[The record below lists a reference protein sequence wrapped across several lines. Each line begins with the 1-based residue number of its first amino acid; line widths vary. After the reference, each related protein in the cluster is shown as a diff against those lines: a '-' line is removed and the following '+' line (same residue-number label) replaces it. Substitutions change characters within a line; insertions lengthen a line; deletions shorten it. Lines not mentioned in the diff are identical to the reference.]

1 MENRK
6 FMSNKLSC
14 ISRVKRTTNNRPPWF
29 SDYVFEEFV
38 GDRSG
43 SMQSM
48 RKEALDGTRE
58 FLTERRDLAR
68 TRGNT
73 ARLACTSFDATAT
86 TVFSK
91 TAANVTNKEIEIA
104 VKEME
109 PRGTTRLVDTV
120 YERIKDMIFR
130 VVSTRQ
136 KWTKEVRALN
146 PKITLCIGV
155 LTDGV
160 DNESERPPT
169 HLNQI
174 IRKFENEYGGVA
186 MFLAANQD
194 AVENGGNMGFNQGHC
209 IDFSADGEGISNA
222 LKSASAAMTRTSS
235 GGSRSDTQFTDMER
249 TQSIGVT
256 HQLQRTPASMNVK
269 RKLEFQSPQPRN
281 NLVNLSLE
289 DSDEDLDSQ
298 VGNQYDLNRVQ
309 RQYKGK
315 PYPLGVDNCNWGAN
329 NSDYYTNKNGT
340 FTRQ

>member
-1 MENRK
+1 
-6 FMSNKLSC
+6 MSNKLSC

-91 TAANVTNKEIEIA
+91 TAANVTDKEIEIA

-222 LKSASAAMTRTSS
+222 LSLQGCRQEHHLEAHVQTLNSLIWNVHSQLRYTTTSKNTCINECKKETRI
-235 GGSRSDTQFTDMER
+235 R
-249 TQSIGVT
+249 
-256 HQLQRTPASMNVK
+256 
-269 RKLEFQSPQPRN
+269 SPQPRN
-281 NLVNLSLE
+281 NLVNL
-289 DSDEDLDSQ
+289 
-298 VGNQYDLNRVQ
+298 
-309 RQYKGK
+309 
-315 PYPLGVDNCNWGAN
+315 
-329 NSDYYTNKNGT
+329 
-340 FTRQ
+340 F